1 MFIDFLR
8 FNSFFT
14 RTQSGF
20 MPGDST
26 VNQLSFIYDT
36 FCKALD
42 NGLDVRV
49 VFFDM
54 SKAFD
59 KVWHEGLLFKLQAA
73 GIRGDLLAFL
83 SNYLTNRKQKVI
95 LPGAESTPAEII
107 AGVPQGSL
115 LALLGPLLF
124 LVYINDIVADI
135 QAQINLFAD
144 DTSLFMIVNSPD
156 RTAAVLQ
163 SDIDTISRW
172 ADQWLVHFN
181 PSKSDSMLI
190 SRKINKP
197 HHPPLSM
204 VGVDIPIVN
213 IDKH

>member
-1 MFIDFLR
+1 
-8 FNSFFT
+8 
-14 RTQSGF
+14 

-26 VNQLSFIYDT
+26 VNQLTYIYDT

-42 NGLDVRV
+42 NGLEVRV
-49 VFFDM
+49 VFFDI

-107 AGVPQGSL
+107 AGVPQGSI
-115 LALLGPLLF
+115 LGPLLF

-156 RTAAVLQ
+156 QTAALLQ
-163 SDIDTISRW
+163 SDIDKISRW
-172 ADQWLVHFN
+172 ADQWLIHFN
-181 PSKSDSMLI
+181 PSKSESMLI
-190 SRKINKP
+190 SRTINKP

-204 VGVDIPIVN
+204 GGVDIPKVN
-213 IDKH
+213 IHTHLGVYLTNDCT